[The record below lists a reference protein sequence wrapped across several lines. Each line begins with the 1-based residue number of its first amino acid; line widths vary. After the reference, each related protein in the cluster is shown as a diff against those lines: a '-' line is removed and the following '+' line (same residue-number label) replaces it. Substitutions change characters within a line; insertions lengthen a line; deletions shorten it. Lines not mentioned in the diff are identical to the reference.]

1 MEQLRRTSHER
12 GRARAMRAK
21 CHRTLSPSDE
31 LLGPTKRRAHWQS
44 AIKVSWQ
51 TQVLTTCSWYLAQN
65 IRRLALTSSAIPRGG
80 AGGRGSN
87 ATDQEPPKTAH
98 DPRAPQGR
106 AGSKPIRAWVR
117 ACVRG
122 EPTYPLGHRFFGF
135 RVGVA
140 RHFGLLPTAR
150 PQAALDGGG
159 VGGVATRAAAA
170 THLRGHVNARARSLT
185 ELAQRRLPLQA
196 ATPRADKDVLAVL
209 LSQRGEVLAARDGR
223 QLGEHDRLCRVRW
236 HGELV
241 ALAGA
246 RQETDLDGLRTFG
259 VARRD
264 PAAGQLAAVG
274 GAAAVVSASGMA
286 AAAVGVVDVV
296 VVVSTSGIAAAAVGV
311 VDVVVVVGASG
322 MAAAAVGVVDV
333 VVVVSTSGIADSQVD
348 ACGNVGGTS
357 LGSSL
362 GGGEGL
368 ASGGGGGSPGGYVG
382 VRGLRGRGRKGR
394 RRAND
399 ERGGRRGR
407 RAVKLLRLPKAKISW
422 LSPLGA
428 HGRVRGRRWTV
439 QRAW

>member
-1 MEQLRRTSHER
+1 MSLLTRRNS
-12 GRARAMRAK
+12 
-21 CHRTLSPSDE
+21 
-31 LLGPTKRRAHWQS
+31 Q
-44 AIKVSWQ
+44 
-51 TQVLTTCSWYLAQN
+51 CS
-65 IRRLALTSSAIPRGG
+65 SV
-80 AGGRGSN
+80 
-87 ATDQEPPKTAH
+87 
-98 DPRAPQGR
+98 
-106 AGSKPIRAWVR
+106 GSKLAAFFRCTTRMFVRASGCVRVRACSAVQCSACYLTCAHPACTPSVGACVR

-122 EPTYPLGHRFFGF
+122 EPTYLLGHRFFGF

-223 QLGEHDRLCRVRW
+223 QLGEHDRLCRVPW

-274 GAAAVVSASGMA
+274 VAAAVVS
-286 AAAVGVVDVV
+286 
-296 VVVSTSGIAAAAVGV
+296 
-311 VDVVVVVGASG
+311 ASG

-422 LSPLGA
+422 LSPLGS
-428 HGRVRGRRWTV
+428 HGGIRGRRWTDGGPYNV
-439 QRAW
+439 RGERTGHRAGGRTTCIVPSLVRLALPMPPMAKK